1 MKHIKVTKGIEEVS
15 ILVGN
20 GSTLNKNM
28 KERDSIEL
36 NCLCYHDDELF
47 KDG

>member
-1 MKHIKVTKGIEEVS
+1 
-15 ILVGN
+15 
-20 GSTLNKNM
+20 M

-47 KDG
+47 KDGWLAEAHLNNAKRELLISES